1 MSMAWVLP
9 LHRLLVSL
17 LIVGFVWRL
26 SYAWHGRAIP
36 YAWLRRGVPDV
47 VDMLVL
53 LTGVTMAFAWHIEPW
68 QTPWFAWKLGCVVLY
83 IAAGFVCF
91 STRYSLQV
99 RRISGVWAMVL
110 LCTIVCLVLSK

>member
-1 MSMAWVLP
+1 MVWLLP
-9 LHRLLVSL
+9 LHRIAVSL
-17 LIVGFVWRL
+17 LIVGFLWRL

-53 LTGVTMAFAWHIEPW
+53 LSGVTMAVAWHIEPW
-68 QTPWFAWKLGCVVLY
+68 NTPWFAWKLCCVLLY

-91 STRYSLQV
+91 SQQYALWI
-99 RRISGVWAMVL
+99 RRMSGVLAILM
-110 LCTIVCLVLSK
+110 LCSIVCLVLSK